1 MCRNAR
7 IPHKKSLAAYLGDLI
22 HHIPDYQPCDNANSF
37 DHPEI
42 PIMPA
47 YGEVDLAIWG
57 LVPEW
62 VKEGDFDKAKAMMDS
77 NRNAVSETVFERASY
92 KHSIRQRRC
101 IMFIEAIHEWQH
113 VGKKKVPYIV
123 SMQKEGE
130 LIPAAGIW
138 TNWYDTRA
146 GQLVKTCSMLT
157 TAANPLMSEIHN
169 SKQRQPLI
177 LDRSDWEGWLTKGL
191 PDAEIQSY
199 FRVFPDGGMKAEK
212 VEVPEKESK
221 AKATAQRDDTPDLFG
236 NAELW

>member
-7 IPHKKSLAAYLGDLI
+7 IPSMQTLKEYLGDLFQ
-22 HHIPDYQPCDNANSF
+22 HIPTYQPCDNANSF
-37 DHPEI
+37 DHPEV

-62 VKEGDFDKAKAMMDS
+62 VKEGDLDKAKDMMDS

-101 IMFIEAIHEWQH
+101 IMFIEAIHEWQQ

-123 SMQKEGE
+123 TMKGEGE
-130 LIPAAGIW
+130 IIPAAGIW
-138 TNWYDTRA
+138 SNWLDTRA
-146 GQLVKTCSMLT
+146 GQIVKTCSMLT

-177 LDRSDWEGWLTKGL
+177 LDRGDWEGWLTKGL
-191 PDAEIQSY
+191 PDSEIQNY
-199 FRVFPDGGMKAEK
+199 FRVFPDTNMKAEK
-212 VEVPEKESK
+212 VEEPKK
-221 AKATAQRDDTPDLFG
+221 NPGAGNDKPDLFG
-236 NAELW
+236 NPELW